1 LRVLCEEDDG
11 QSERVVRLPAVV
23 STAERLCEPA
33 KVDPE
38 GRAAVPGDRIR
49 VLTAADLGDGPW
61 GEDGSGT
68 YVGEVR
74 VLEIERAHVMLEGS
88 VDDQVEDAIRLMR
101 DRGALS
107 RVETVRATTM

>member
-38 GRAAVPGDRIR
+38 GRAAVPPDRIR
-49 VLTAADLGDGPW
+49 VLTAADLGAGPW

-74 VLEIERAHVMLEGS
+74 VLEIGRERRVLSGP
-88 VDDQVEDAIRLMR
+88 VDSQVHARRHRL
-101 DRGALS
+101 
-107 RVETVRATTM
+107 VPH